1 MFSGLDLIEL
11 TEVEEDGHTADGSP
25 KHWHV
30 FHLVARH
37 RVVQPDAEPG
47 VANQESHAPP

>member
-37 RVVQPDAEPG
+37 RVELARR
-47 VANQESHAPP
+47 